1 MGANPGPKTTAA
13 RHLNPAFVEW
23 MMGVP
28 DGWTATLK
36 GKPSKVRRARLR
48 LLGNAVQPHV
58 AQAAWLGLRRRL
70 DRAQLGLEAVAA

>member
-1 MGANPGPKTTAA
+1 
-13 RHLNPAFVEW
+13 
-23 MMGVP
+23 MMGFP
-28 DGWTATLK
+28 DGWTAKLK

-48 LLGNAVQPHV
+48 LLGNAVQPQV